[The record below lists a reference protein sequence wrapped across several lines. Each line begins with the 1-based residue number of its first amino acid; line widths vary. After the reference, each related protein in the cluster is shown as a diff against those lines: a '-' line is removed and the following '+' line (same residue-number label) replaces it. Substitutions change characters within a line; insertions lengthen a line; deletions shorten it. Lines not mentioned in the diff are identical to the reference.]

1 VQIIRIV
8 HDPETGKPLRWCRKN
23 TREVNVPKNPDN
35 PLQNPQF
42 SDVIELAGNSGLPQA
57 FNHFFNLKPVAKER
71 DPTEPANC
79 RLES

>member
-1 VQIIRIV
+1 MKSGYAL
-8 HDPETGKPLRWCRKN
+8 PNKTKFF
-23 TREVNVPKNPDN
+23 TTTKNPDN

-42 SDVIELAGNSGLPQA
+42 SDVIELAGNSGLPSA
-57 FNHFFNLKPVAKER
+57 FNHFFNLKPVAKEH